1 MIQLVF
7 FLYHEAA
14 SEAKLELITD
24 IDMLLMIEKGIICG
38 ICHIIR
44 RYVKANNKCKKYY
57 DKQKNHLRYCYIN
70 NLHEYAMQ
78 RKLRV
83 GGFK

>member
-1 MIQLVF
+1 
-7 FLYHEAA
+7 
-14 SEAKLELITD
+14 
-24 IDMLLMIEKGIICG
+24 MLLMIEKDTICG

-83 GGFK
+83 GGFKWVKNISKLNENFINKKK